1 MSHRIRNFRE
11 NFLPLKY
18 PDFGKL
24 FLAQFIS
31 NIGSQFSY
39 IALQFL
45 IFDLTGD
52 IAAMAVLAMAS
63 AIPMI
68 LVGPF
73 AGVFIDRYDR
83 KYIMALANFSQAFV
97 VMLIP
102 ATAFFSGMDR
112 VIAIISLAFLNSAFS
127 RFFFPARG
135 ASIPATID
143 DKNDLFGANSLSAGA
158 YQTSA
163 LIGPVLAG
171 IIIGLFGYDIP
182 FIIDGLT
189 FIFSSLCIL
198 WITKSLKPVRNTN
211 DKQNPIQDLVTGAR
225 FIFNFKPIF
234 YILLVFSIL
243 MFAGGASL
251 FLIVPYL
258 EFEFG
263 LTSEGHREL
272 IFGIMTAI
280 SAGVGMTFALFL
292 ARKKTLTRPITLI
305 TFSLFLAG
313 FMLIGFG
320 LAPDLVIL
328 TLFWISFG
336 TIEVAIGIPLQTIT
350 QETVPD
356 HLRGKVFSFINLSIS
371 FFQIIGMGIVSILA
385 LFLTIRGTFIFNGL
399 LMVVFSLIGFYWI
412 KRKKLE
418 EIAGLRR
425 EAFHHP
431 SKSEQ

>member
-1 MSHRIRNFRE
+1 MSAKNFRE
-11 NFLPLKY
+11 TFLPFKY

-24 FLAQFIS
+24 FLGQFVS

-52 IAAMAVLAMAS
+52 IAAMAILAMAE

-68 LVGPF
+68 LIGPF

-97 VMLIP
+97 IFLIP
-102 ATAFFSGMDR
+102 ATVLFSGTNR
-112 VIAIISLAFLNSAFS
+112 IIAIISLAFLNSTFS

-135 ASIPATID
+135 ASIPKLID
-143 DKNDLFGANSLSAGA
+143 DKDDLFGANSLSAGA

-163 LIGPVLAG
+163 LIGPMLAG
-171 IIIGLFGYDIP
+171 ITIGLFGYDIP

-198 WITKSLKPVRNTN
+198 WISKSLKPEKSP
-211 DKQNPIQDLVTGAR
+211 DKKQNPIQDLVTGGK
-225 FIFNFKPIF
+225 FILNFQPIF
-234 YILLVFSIL
+234 YILLVFSLL

-263 LTSEGHREL
+263 LTSEGYREL
-272 IFGIMTAI
+272 IFGIMSAM
-280 SAGVGMTFALFL
+280 SAGVGMIFALLL
-292 ARKKTLTRPITLI
+292 ARKKTIAKPITLI
-305 TFSLFLAG
+305 TYSLIMAG
-313 FMLIGFG
+313 LVLIGFG
-320 LAPDLVIL
+320 MAPNIVIL
-328 TLFWISFG
+328 ALAWIGFG
-336 TIEVAIGIPLQTIT
+336 IIEVSIGIPMQTIA

-371 FFQIIGMGIVSILA
+371 FSQIIGMGIVSILA
-385 LFLTIRGTFIFNGL
+385 VFLTIRGTFIINGL
-399 LMVVFSLIGFYWI
+399 LMVIFSFIGFYWI
-412 KRKKLE
+412 KKKSLE
-418 EIAGLRR
+418 EIARVKR
-425 EAFHHP
+425 EEFHHP
-431 SKSEQ
+431 SNSDQ